1 MKLTI
6 LGCMGGYP
14 TKDVGTTAYL
24 LTSDDFRLL
33 IDVGSNALLS
43 LEHHLDPLD
52 LDALILTHYHA
63 DHIADLG
70 VLQYTFQL
78 KEPAEGKSKK
88 ILPIYG
94 HTESEFFRLLAMPE
108 VSEGIAYAPE
118 ETLELGPFRIQFL
131 KTIHPVPC
139 YALRIEEIA
148 TGKVFVFGAD
158 SAYLAAFVPFAKDAD
173 LFLADANLF
182 NGNERHH
189 AHMTAGEVGAIAE
202 AAAVKQLVLTH
213 LPQKGELSVLLDQ
226 AKEAA
231 PSVSVTLAEKD
242 RIITI

>member
-1 MKLTI
+1 MELTI
-6 LGCMGGYP
+6 LGYMGGYP

-24 LTSDDFRLL
+24 LRSDDFKLL

-52 LDALILTHYHA
+52 LDAVILTHYHA

-78 KEPAEGKSKK
+78 KEPAEGKLKK

-94 HTESEFFRLLAMPE
+94 HAESEFFRLLEMSG
-108 VSEGIAYAPE
+108 VSEGYAYAPA
-118 ETLELGPFRIQFL
+118 ETLELGPFRIRFL

-158 SAYLAAFVPFAKDAD
+158 SAYLAAFVPFVKDAD

-182 NGNERHH
+182 NGNELHH

-202 AAAVKQLVLTH
+202 EAAVKQLILTH
-213 LPQKGELSVLLDQ
+213 LPQKGELSLLLDQ

>member
-1 MKLTI
+1 MRHDIIWIGFFTHQI
-6 LGCMGGYP
+6 LDWRTFNGIDYFGLHGRLP

-94 HTESEFFRLLAMPE
+94 HTESEFFRLLEMTG
-108 VSEGIAYAPE
+108 VSEGIAYAPD
-118 ETLELGPFRIQFL
+118 ETLELGPFRIHFL

-148 TGKVFVFGAD
+148 TGKGLRIRGGFSLSSGIC
-158 SAYLAAFVPFAKDAD
+158 AFCE
-173 LFLADANLF
+173 
-182 NGNERHH
+182 GC
-189 AHMTAGEVGAIAE
+189 
-202 AAAVKQLVLTH
+202 
-213 LPQKGELSVLLDQ
+213 
-226 AKEAA
+226 
-231 PSVSVTLAEKD
+231 
-242 RIITI
+242 

>member
-1 MKLTI
+1 MELTI

-14 TKDVGTTAYL
+14 TKDIGTTAYL
-24 LTSDDFRLL
+24 LTADGFRLL

-94 HTESEFFRLLAMPE
+94 HAESEFFRLLEMPG

-118 ETLELGPFRIQFL
+118 EILELGPFRIRFL

-139 YALRIEEIA
+139 YALRIQEIA

-158 SAYLAAFVPFAKDAD
+158 SAYLAAFVPFVKDAD

-202 AAAVKQLVLTH
+202 AAAVKQLILTH

-226 AKEAA
+226 AQEAA

>member
-1 MKLTI
+1 M
-6 LGCMGGYP
+6 
-14 TKDVGTTAYL
+14 
-24 LTSDDFRLL
+24 
-33 IDVGSNALLS
+33 
-43 LEHHLDPLD
+43 
-52 LDALILTHYHA
+52 
-63 DHIADLG
+63 G

-78 KEPAEGKSKK
+78 KEPAVGKSKK

-94 HTESEFFRLLAMPE
+94 HVESEFFRLLEMPG

-118 ETLELGPFRIQFL
+118 ETLELGPFRIRFL
-131 KTIHPVPC
+131 KTVHPVPC

-158 SAYLAAFVPFAKDAD
+158 SAYLPAFVPFVKDAD

-189 AHMTAGEVGAIAE
+189 AHMTAGEVGTLAE
-202 AAAVKQLVLTH
+202 EAAVKQLILTH
-213 LPQKGELSVLLDQ
+213 LPQKGTLSVLLDQ

>member
-1 MKLTI
+1 MELTI

-24 LTSDDFRLL
+24 LTTDDFRLL

-78 KEPAEGKSKK
+78 KEPAAGKSKK

-94 HTESEFFRLLAMPE
+94 HTESEFFRLLAMPG

-118 ETLELGPFRIQFL
+118 ETLELGPFRIRFL

-158 SAYLAAFVPFAKDAD
+158 SAYLAALVPFVKDAD

-202 AAAVKQLVLTH
+202 EAAVKELILTH

-231 PSVSVTLAEKD
+231 PSVTVTLAAKD
-242 RIITI
+242 RIISI

>member
-1 MKLTI
+1 MELTI

-94 HTESEFFRLLAMPE
+94 HTESEFFRLLAMPG
-108 VSEGIAYAPE
+108 VSDGIAYAPE
-118 ETLELGPFRIQFL
+118 EILELGPFRIRFL

-139 YALRIEEIA
+139 YALRIEETA

-158 SAYLAAFVPFAKDAD
+158 SAYLAAFVPFVKDAD

-189 AHMTAGEVGAIAE
+189 AHMTAGEVGVIAE

>member
-1 MKLTI
+1 MELTI

-24 LTSDDFRLL
+24 LTADGFRLL

-94 HTESEFFRLLAMPE
+94 HTESEFFRLLEMPG

-118 ETLELGPFRIQFL
+118 ETLELGPFRIRFL
-131 KTIHPVPC
+131 KTIHPVSC

-158 SAYLAAFVPFAKDAD
+158 SAYLAAFVPFVKDAD

-182 NGNERHH
+182 DGNERHH
-189 AHMTAGEVGAIAE
+189 AHMTAGEVGALAE

-213 LPQKGELSVLLDQ
+213 LPQKGDLSVLLDQ
-226 AKEAA
+226 AQAAA

>member
-1 MKLTI
+1 MELTI

-78 KEPAEGKSKK
+78 KDSAEGKVKK
-88 ILPIYG
+88 VLPIYG
-94 HTESEFFRLLAMPE
+94 HTESEFFRLLEMTG
-108 VSEGIAYAPE
+108 VSEGIAYAPD
-118 ETLELGPFRIQFL
+118 ETLELGPFRIRFL
-131 KTIHPVPC
+131 KTVHPVPC
-139 YALRIEEIA
+139 YALQIEEIA

-158 SAYLAAFVPFAKDAD
+158 SAYLPAFVPFVKDAD
-173 LFLADANLF
+173 LFMADANLF

-202 AAAVKQLVLTH
+202 EAAVKQLILTH
-213 LPQKGELSVLLDQ
+213 LPQKGELSVLLGQ

-242 RIITI
+242 RIVTI

>member
-1 MKLTI
+1 MELTI

-24 LTSDDFRLL
+24 LTSDDFKLL

-52 LDALILTHYHA
+52 LDAVILTHYHA

-78 KEPAEGKSKK
+78 KEPAVGKSKK

-94 HTESEFFRLLAMPE
+94 HVESEFFRLLEMPG

-118 ETLELGPFRIQFL
+118 ETLELGPFRIRFL
-131 KTIHPVPC
+131 KTVHPVPC

-158 SAYLAAFVPFAKDAD
+158 SAYLPAFVPFVKDAD

-189 AHMTAGEVGAIAE
+189 AHMTAGEVGTLAE
-202 AAAVKQLVLTH
+202 EAAVKQLILTH
-213 LPQKGELSVLLDQ
+213 LPQKGTLSVLLDQ

-231 PSVSVTLAEKD
+231 PSVSVMLAEKD

>member
-1 MKLTI
+1 MELTI

-78 KEPAEGKSKK
+78 KEPAEGKAKK
-88 ILPIYG
+88 VLPIYG
-94 HTESEFFRLLAMPE
+94 HTESEFFRLLEMTG
-108 VSEGIAYAPE
+108 VSEGIAYAPD
-118 ETLELGPFRIQFL
+118 ETLELGPFRIRFL

-158 SAYLAAFVPFAKDAD
+158 SAYLPAFVPFVKDAD
-173 LFLADANLF
+173 LFMADANLF

-189 AHMTAGEVGAIAE
+189 AHMTAGEVAAIAE
-202 AAAVKQLVLTH
+202 EAAVKQLILTH
-213 LPQKGELSVLLDQ
+213 LPQKGELSVLLGQ

-242 RIITI
+242 RIVTI

>member
-1 MKLTI
+1 MEWTI

-78 KEPAEGKSKK
+78 KEPAEGKAKK
-88 ILPIYG
+88 VLPIYG
-94 HTESEFFRLLAMPE
+94 HTESEFFRLLEMTG
-108 VSEGIAYAPE
+108 VSEGIAYAPD
-118 ETLELGPFRIQFL
+118 ETLELGPFRIRFL

-158 SAYLAAFVPFAKDAD
+158 SAYLPAFVPFVKDAD
-173 LFLADANLF
+173 LFMADANLF

-202 AAAVKQLVLTH
+202 EAAVKQLILTH
-213 LPQKGELSVLLDQ
+213 LPQKGELSVLLGQ

-242 RIITI
+242 RIVTI